1 MNYNYVEEIDELKN
15 RINELEVLAGL
26 RKPKRPK
33 PNTKDEWK
41 MFATH
46 WADGGWNTMQWY
58 DASKNSDNEWYDF
71 EEDEAFYPYDE
82 KLIIRFKSEHRL
94 KTTFELSEEN
104 DYD

>member
-58 DASKNSDNEWYDF
+58 DASKNSDNEWFDF

-82 KLIIRFKSEHRL
+82 KLIIRFKAENRL
-94 KTTFELSEEN
+94 KTTFELSEGN